1 MQMRVTVVAAVAVAT
16 LLAAGQDS
24 YAQTRAAARSAEE
37 RSADLTG
44 RGTDA
49 RRVQLDLFAA
59 KWGGYVQ
66 QVYKI
71 DPNVWAARMAG
82 EFMAADP
89 YNVADAISRTS
100 FDGALAA
107 LAGRGYKASDTRPAR
122 SLPTGGPPA
131 DTLLLPRLGS
141 VGSDLVYTPITP
153 CRIVD
158 TRSTAP
164 GAIPA
169 NSERS
174 FLAAG
179 EPNYTAQGG
188 SATDCGLSG
197 QVPAAVA
204 LNVTVVS
211 PAAAG
216 FATVYTFGTTRPLA
230 ASVNFSSGAVVNNAI
245 IAQTPDPQQSS
256 DFVIYTL
263 AAAHYVVDIV
273 GYFDTPA
280 VSPLECVTTTTQST
294 AIAVNTAGTATAP
307 ACPTDYTAVS
317 LVCQPEVIDTMVIT
331 MMAETSC
338 AARNNGV
345 ATKNLF
351 ASQRC
356 CRVPGR

>member
-1 MQMRVTVVAAVAVAT
+1 MRMRVTVVAAMAVAT
-16 LLAAGQDS
+16 LLACNQGAD
-24 YAQTRAAARSAEE
+24 AQTRAAAKTAAE
-37 RSADLTG
+37 RTADLTG
-44 RGTDA
+44 RGTDE
-49 RRVQLDLFAA
+49 RRAQLDLFVA
-59 KWGGYVQ
+59 KWGGFVQ

-71 DPNVWAARMAG
+71 DPLVWATRMAG

-89 YNVADAISRTS
+89 YNVADAINRTS

-107 LAGRGYKASDTRPAR
+107 LAGRGYKVSDTAPR
-122 SLPTGGPPA
+122 SLPAGTMRA
-131 DTLLLPRLGS
+131 DSLALPRLGS
-141 VGSDLVYTPITP
+141 VGSDLVFTPIAP

-158 TRSTAP
+158 TRLA
-164 GAIPA
+164 GGVIAA
-169 NSERS
+169 NSERAFIGS
-174 FLAAG
+174 G
-179 EPNYTAQGG
+179 EPSYTFQGG

-197 QVPAAVA
+197 QVPGAIA
-204 LNVTVVS
+204 LNVTVVT
-211 PAAAG
+211 PAAGG

-230 ASVNFSSGAVVNNAI
+230 ASVNFSAGAVVNNAI
-245 IAQTPDPQQSS
+245 ITQTPDPQQSS
-256 DFVIYTL
+256 DFVIYSL

-280 VSPLECVTTTTQST
+280 VSPLECVTTSTQST

-317 LVCQPEVIDTMVIT
+317 VVCQPEVIDTMVIT
-331 MMAETSC
+331 MMSETSC

-345 ATKNLF
+345 TTRNLF